1 MENKSNEKISPLLNF
16 FHSQQNKL
24 NRLIPIIKDFN
35 KIKDLITF
43 FKSKENDIN
52 NKYEYIIQLY
62 SLFKL
67 NINLIPYFVYNSKR
81 NNLNLFY
88 ECIFDIY
95 LNKEIKQDKEVK
107 LEDLIKLLITN
118 VSLPKSALE
127 YLYQKMSKYFE
138 KKNELELDEE
148 LLMKYLKLLHL
159 CYKDNSANLNDD
171 ENIKKNI
178 RNEILNDFVLID
190 SDKIEEEKKKEV
202 KNYMYFSGMHSFLSL
217 AKP

>member
-1 MENKSNEKISPLLNF
+1 MENKNNKKISPLLNF
-16 FHSQQNKL
+16 FHSQQNKS

-159 CYKDNSANLNDD
+159 CYKDNSTNLNDD

-190 SDKIEEEKKKEV
+190 SDKIEEEKKKRSKKLYV
-202 KNYMYFSGMHSFLSL
+202 FFWN
-217 AKP
+217 A

>member
-43 FKSKENDIN
+43 FKSKENNIN

-138 KKNELELDEE
+138 KKHELELDEE

-190 SDKIEEEKKKEV
+190 SDKIEEEKKK
-202 KNYMYFSGMHSFLSL
+202 K
-217 AKP
+217 K